1 MAVIILNKKPKPSK
15 AKKVEGKAVP
25 DPKKIEFEARRTI
38 KKLQEPI
45 QMELFDVIEEMRD
58 KSASDVGKQLEEIRK
73 RYDFQISMVAD
84 QVAQNWVG
92 KVNAWN
98 KQKFMDNMRQA
109 LGIDIGAIVDEAMKK
124 DLDLMIWE
132 ATTYIKTIPSYLVGR
147 VGQRVLQ
154 HFKGEPM
161 PENRTLRQQIK
172 EEFKVSDGRAKVL
185 ARDQTSKMN
194 TSLTAIRQTELGIDW
209 YVWKTAEDERVVGR
223 PGGLYPK
230 ISKLHRNHYLMQN
243 LLCQWK
249 DPSVYSDD
257 NGKTWKKRK
266 PEMPQNHPG
275 EDIMCRCRAA
285 PYIDI
290 EALKVKWAEPDI
302 DNGEKSS

>member
-1 MAVIILNKKPKPSK
+1 MAILVLNSKPKKSQK
-15 AKKVEGKAVP
+15 KKVEAQTVN
-25 DPKKIEFEARRTI
+25 DPKKIEWDARR
-38 KKLQEPI
+38 KLQRLTEPI
-45 QMELFDVIEEMRD
+45 QMELFDVIENMRD
-58 KSASDVGKQLEEIRK
+58 KTASEVGKQLDEIRK

-84 QVAQNWVG
+84 DIAQNWVG
-92 KVNAWN
+92 AVNNWN
-98 KQKFMDNMRQA
+98 RKKTMDTMRKA
-109 LGIDIGAIVDEAMKK
+109 LGIDIGTIVDEALQK
-124 DLDLMIWE
+124 DLDVMMYE
-132 ATTYIKTIPSYLVGR
+132 SASYIKTIPDFLVGK
-147 VGQRVLQ
+147 VAQRVLQ

-194 TSLTAIRQTELGIDW
+194 CSLTAIRQSSLGIDT

-223 PGGLYPK
+223 PGGVYPK
-230 ISKLHRNHYLMQN
+230 ISKLHRNHWMMQG
-243 LLCQWK
+243 LLCKWQ

-257 NGKTWKKRK
+257 KGKTWKKRV

-285 PYIDI
+285 PFIDI
-290 EALKVKWAEPDI
+290 EALRVKWAE
-302 DNGEKSS
+302 

>member
-1 MAVIILNKKPKPSK
+1 MAVIILNKKPAPAKS
-15 AKKVEGKAVP
+15 KKVEGKAIN
-25 DPKKIEFEARRTI
+25 DPKKIEYEARRTI
-38 KKLQEPI
+38 KSLQEPI
-45 QMELFDVIEEMRD
+45 QMELFDVIEQMRD
-58 KSASDVGKQLEEIRK
+58 KSASDVGRELEEIRK

-84 QVAQNWVG
+84 RIAENWVG
-92 KVNAWN
+92 KVNAFN
-98 KQKFMDNMRQA
+98 KAKFMQNMRNV
-109 LGIDIGAIVDEAMKK
+109 LGIDIATIVDEALKK
-124 DLDLMIWE
+124 DLDVMMYE
-132 ATTYIKTIPSYLVGR
+132 AASYIKTIPDYMVGK
-147 VGQRVLQ
+147 VAQRVLQ

-194 TSLTAIRQTELGIDW
+194 SSLTAIRQTELGIDW

-223 PGGLYPK
+223 PGGVYK
-230 ISKLHRNHYLMQN
+230 RISKLHRNHWMMQG

-257 NGKTWKKRK
+257 KGKTWKKRK

-275 EDIMCRCRAA
+275 DDIMCRCRAA
-285 PYIDI
+285 PFIDI
-290 EALKVKWAEPDI
+290 EALKVKWSEPDI
-302 DNGEKSS
+302 DNQEKNN